1 MRNKRIVWVPDVLGT
16 KMVTVKIDGIEHT
29 HEATVYQGA
38 GYIFDPLK
46 HVSVR
51 HRRSAGNASTHY

>member
-1 MRNKRIVWVPDVLGT
+1 MPDVLGT